1 MKAASAWLLLMA
13 LPASAQGLA
22 DPTRPPGGVAEAAG
36 SSATVSMGPVLQSV
50 MLSQGRKI
58 AVISGEMVALGG
70 RYGAAKLV
78 KLTETEA
85 VLKNGEEV
93 TVLRMYPQ
101 VDKRAAGEKKPGSRS
116 VADSSKR

>member
-1 MKAASAWLLLMA
+1 MKAASTWLLLIS
-13 LPASAQGLA
+13 LPAFAQGLA

-36 SSATVSMGPVLQSV
+36 AATVSMGPVLQSV

-58 AVISGEMVALGG
+58 AVISGEMVTLGG
-70 RYGAAKLV
+70 RYGAARLV

-101 VDKRAAGEKKPGSRS
+101 VDKRAAGEKKAGGRN
-116 VADSSKR
+116 VADSVKR